1 MSTPQPSHS
10 VARWPTHAAV
20 ELCLGRV
27 MHKRFKP
34 VVHPFSYGVFFLRVP
49 LSKIDKVGGIPRNIF
64 FSKDKFNLLSFMTRD
79 FGPRDGS
86 SLEGWARAL
95 LAREGI
101 HMADGE
107 IILQAFPRVL
117 GYVFNPIS
125 VWYCFD
131 RVGGLRA
138 ALCEVNNTFGER
150 HNYLLAHDDQR
161 VIQASDWFMA
171 RKVFHVSP
179 FCEVKGYYR
188 FRFEQIDDRAYT
200 QIDYYDEL
208 AASACIEASAGL
220 SVESS
225 TSANHSTAIN
235 SSQLITTT
243 IFGRPQPL
251 TSRAVFSAFFRYP
264 LMTFGVV
271 ARIHWQALKLWL
283 KHVPFISKPAP
294 PTVETTR

>member
-1 MSTPQPSHS
+1 MNSSADT
-10 VARWPTHAAV
+10 VWPNRAAP

-49 LSKIDKVGGIPRNIF
+49 LSATAQMNNRV

-86 SLEGWARAL
+86 NLESWIRNL
-95 LAREGI
+95 LAREGVTA
-101 HMADGE
+101 ADGE
-107 IILQAFPRVL
+107 IVLQAFPRVL

-131 RVGGLRA
+131 RAGALRA

-150 HNYLLAHDDQR
+150 HNYLVAHEDQR
-161 VIQASDWFMA
+161 AIEANDWFSA

-179 FCEVKGYYR
+179 FCEVKGHYR
-188 FRFEQIDDRAYT
+188 FRFEQIDGRAFA
-200 QIDYYDEL
+200 QIDYYDD
-208 AASACIEASAGL
+208 AIKN
-220 SVESS
+220 ESPDL
-225 TSANHSTAIN
+225 
-235 SSQLITTT
+235 LITTT
-243 IFGRPQPL
+243 IFGKPQPL
-251 TSRAVFSAFFRYP
+251 TSRGAVAAFFRYP

-271 ARIHWQALKLWL
+271 ARIHWQALRLWL
-283 KHVPFISKPAP
+283 KRVPFISKPHP
-294 PTVETTR
+294 PSVETTR